1 MLPTLTGCGRS
12 SQQRQGGAAQ
22 QQQTPPR
29 RASVRLGSLLP
40 AHPLWSEIGRI
51 DAMLAR
57 LGAVSDPARSPDG
70 AYTLPALDARPGD
83 GEERIRRQ
91 RANEQAALRQTADA
105 NLTAFLAALE
115 YRNSLRVAQRR
126 DELEAILRGEIA
138 DRMRTGRAEIDAETW
153 AGIVTASNDLPDGE
167 FGQANLI
174 AKRDALRNN
183 LRTPPL
189 LRSLTDAEKL
199 KEDIAR
205 VDEAKKRAGQP
216 LGSANRVDA
225 VPPERRADP
234 AEGTP
239 KNLAKAQ
246 SPPEPL
252 KGADGTPLVV
262 SDRARVTSDLR
273 EVEARRT
280 ALAARLA
287 ALEAEGRERIAR
299 LNADLEREKDDRIAK
314 TLAAERDQDREE
326 NLVGELREKRDE
338 DMAREAEIAARYRAS
353 GAASGALTA
362 RGGLGNIRLAD
373 PLPVEAFGAGGAA
386 AGGASAR
393 ARLLRER
400 QRLEAILRAD
410 VTDAV
415 RDAAYVRN
423 IAVTIVET
431 TATKDDMTERFR
443 VWIRPALDA
452 GDGGGGASTSG
463 DTPGD
468 SRRAEQRAAE
478 ARRSTQPTQ
487 RYVLGGSIR

>member
-1 MLPTLTGCGRS
+1 
-12 SQQRQGGAAQ
+12 
-22 QQQTPPR
+22 
-29 RASVRLGSLLP
+29 
-40 AHPLWSEIGRI
+40 
-51 DAMLAR
+51 
-57 LGAVSDPARSPDG
+57 
-70 AYTLPALDARPGD
+70 
-83 GEERIRRQ
+83 
-91 RANEQAALRQTADA
+91 
-105 NLTAFLAALE
+105 
-115 YRNSLRVAQRR
+115 
-126 DELEAILRGEIA
+126 
-138 DRMRTGRAEIDAETW
+138 
-153 AGIVTASNDLPDGE
+153 
-167 FGQANLI
+167 
-174 AKRDALRNN
+174 
-183 LRTPPL
+183 
-189 LRSLTDAEKL
+189 
-199 KEDIAR
+199 
-205 VDEAKKRAGQP
+205 
-216 LGSANRVDA
+216 
-225 VPPERRADP
+225 
-234 AEGTP
+234 
-239 KNLAKAQ
+239 
-246 SPPEPL
+246 
-252 KGADGTPLVV
+252 V

-463 DTPGD
+463 NTPGD